1 MRKNGMVVYG
11 LSLAVLLLAAS
22 FPALAQVNYTTQHND
37 LSRTGD
43 NLSETTLNQSNVNA
57 NTFGMLW
64 KVSVDDEV
72 YATPLYVHG
81 LTVNGAT
88 HNVVY
93 VATVNNSVYAF
104 DADTG
109 GTALW
114 HTNYGTPT
122 NHTVVGQ
129 GGCGAGAYND
139 FQGNIGIVGT
149 PVIDTSNDEMFF
161 VAHTMVSGTHTQTLY
176 AINILTGATVKSVVI
191 TATGFNSTTNNQRP
205 AITLYNGNVYIAWS
219 SYCDTTPYDGFI
231 MAYSESAL
239 TQVAVFNDTS
249 TGTQGGIWQ
258 AGQGL
263 NVDSSGNIYVMT
275 GNGTWDGSKN
285 FGESFVKLNPSNLTE
300 EDYFTPADWST
311 LNGGD
316 VDLGAAGGLLIPG
329 TNLIVGGGK
338 AGIFYLL
345 NTGNM
350 GHETTGDTG
359 VVQEFQV
366 SYPNPICDG
375 YIHGGPA
382 YYDSSSLGQLIYIWA
397 QNDYL
402 HEFKFNGSTFPSTV
416 PYADSPLPSPPC
428 GEPGVM
434 MSISANGNT
443 DSTAILWGNEILSGD
458 ANHTTVPGVIRAFN
472 ATNVNQ
478 ELWDSQQDATRDS
491 CNNFA
496 KDSYPVVVNGK
507 VYLASFGTATAGSGQ
522 LCAYGLLS
530 TTCNTPTTPGTLSA
544 TSPSNSQVNL
554 SWGAST
560 SSCTVSYNV
569 YRSTTSGFTP
579 SSSNLIAQD
588 VFATTYSDTNAAPA
602 TTYYYLVE
610 AVAVTT
616 DSAQSNQAT
625 VTTGAAISSIE
636 IDSGSTTAVSPF
648 VADEYYSA
656 FNDATTDHA
665 NTINTSNVTNPAPA
679 AVYQSGR
686 DGVFSY
692 TIPGF
697 VAGSSHVVRL
707 HFCETYWTA
716 IGQRVFNVSING
728 TPVLTNFDIFKTAGG
743 QNIANIQQFTENAN
757 ANGQFVIQFTSVV
770 NNSLI
775 NGIEIDASTG
785 SCSAAPTA
793 PSGLGATAVSSS
805 QINLTWTAST
815 AGTGCTITYNVYQST
830 TSGFTPSTSNEIASG
845 LTTTSYSATGLA
857 ASTTY
862 YYLTEAVDSFGSST
876 QSNQASATTSAAS
889 CAAAPT
895 APSGLGA
902 TAISSSQ
909 INLSWTASTAGTG
922 CTITY
927 NVYSSTTSGFT
938 PSTSNEIASGVTT
951 TTYSNT
957 GLAASTTYYYL
968 VEAVDSFGSSGPSNQ
983 ASATT
988 SASSGSC
995 TSICIN
1001 SGGPLVSPFVADEDF
1016 TGGGTITHTNTI
1028 DLSHV
1033 TNPAP
1038 MAVYQKGRDGNF
1050 TYTIGGF
1057 TANSMHTVRLHFAE
1071 TYWTACA
1078 KRTFNVS
1085 INSTSVLT
1093 DFDIYCTAGGENI
1106 ANIQQFSEAA
1116 NSSGQYVIVFTT
1128 VVNNSLVNGIEID

>member
-11 LSLAVLLLAAS
+11 FGLAVLLLAAS
-22 FPALAQVNYTTQHND
+22 LPALAQVSYTTQHND
-37 LSRTGD
+37 NQKTGD
-43 NLSETTLNQSNVNA
+43 NLSETILNQSNVNA

-64 KVSVDDEV
+64 KVAVDDQV
-72 YATPLYVHG
+72 YATPLYVPG

-88 HNVVY
+88 HNVVF

-109 GTALW
+109 GAALW

-129 GGCGAGAYND
+129 GGCGAGNYTD
-139 FQGNIGIVGT
+139 FEGNIGIVGT

-161 VAHTMVSGTHTQTLY
+161 VAHTQSGGTHTQTLY

-219 SYCDTTPYDGFI
+219 SYCDTTPYDGFV

-239 TQVAVFNDTS
+239 AQVAVFNDTS
-249 TGTQGGIWQ
+249 TGSQGGIWQ

-285 FGESFVKLNPSNLTE
+285 FGESFVKLNPSNLTV
-300 EDYFTPADWST
+300 EDYFTPANWSA

-338 AGIFYLL
+338 GGIFYLL

-366 SYPNPICDG
+366 SYPNPVCTG

-382 YYDSSSLGQLIYIWA
+382 YYNSSSLGQLIYIWS

-402 HEFKFNGSTFPSTV
+402 HEFKFNGSTFPSKL
-416 PYADSPLPSPPC
+416 PYADSPLPAPTC

-434 MSISANGNT
+434 MSISANGNN
-443 DSTAILWGNEILSGD
+443 DSTAILWGNETLSGD

-472 ATNVNQ
+472 ATNVGQ

-491 CNNFA
+491 CANFA

-507 VYLASFGTATAGSGQ
+507 VYLGSFGTAVAGSGQ

-530 TTCNTPTTPGTLSA
+530 TSCNTPTTPGTLSA

-579 SSSNLIAQD
+579 GSGNLIAQD
-588 VFATTYSDTNAAPA
+588 IFATTYSDTSAAPA

-616 DSAQSNQAT
+616 LSAQSNQAT
-625 VTTGAAISSIE
+625 ATTGAAITTIK

-656 FNDATTDHA
+656 FNDATTTHA
-665 NTINTSNVTNPAPA
+665 NTINTANVTNPAPA
-679 AVYQSGR
+679 AVYQTGR

-697 VAGSSHVVRL
+697 VAGSSQLIRL

-716 IGQRVFNVSING
+716 AGQRVFNVSING
-728 TPVLTNFDIFKTAGG
+728 TQVLTNFDIFAAAGG

-757 ANGQFVIQFTSVV
+757 SSGQYVIQFTSVV
-770 NNSLI
+770 NNSI
-775 NGIEIDASTG
+775 VSGIEIDPPG
-785 SCSAAPTA
+785 SCST
-793 PSGLGATAVSSS
+793 
-805 QINLTWTAST
+805 
-815 AGTGCTITYNVYQST
+815 
-830 TSGFTPSTSNEIASG
+830 
-845 LTTTSYSATGLA
+845 
-857 ASTTY
+857 
-862 YYLTEAVDSFGSST
+862 
-876 QSNQASATTSAAS
+876 
-889 CAAAPT
+889 PT

-909 INLSWTASTAGTG
+909 INLSWTASSSTCGVTYNVFRSTTSGFTPGSGNQIATGVSTTTYSDTGSAASTTYYYLVEGTNSGGTSAQSNQASATTSASSCAAAPTAPSGLGATAVSSSQINLSWTASTAGTG
-922 CTITY
+922 CSITY
-927 NVYSSTTSGFT
+927 TVYSSTTSGFT
-938 PSTSNEIASGVTT
+938 PGSGNQIVTGLTT
-951 TTYSNT
+951 TSYSNT

-968 VEAVDSFGSSGPSNQ
+968 VEGVDSAGSSPQSNQ

-1016 TGGGTITHTNTI
+1016 TGGATVSHTNTI

-1038 MAVYQKGRDGNF
+1038 MAVYQKGRDGTF

-1071 TYWTACA
+1071 TYWTACG

-1085 INSTSVLT
+1085 INSTQVLSA
-1093 DFDIYCTAGGENI
+1093 FDIYCTAGGENI

-1128 VVNNSLVNGIEID
+1128 VINNSLVNGIEID